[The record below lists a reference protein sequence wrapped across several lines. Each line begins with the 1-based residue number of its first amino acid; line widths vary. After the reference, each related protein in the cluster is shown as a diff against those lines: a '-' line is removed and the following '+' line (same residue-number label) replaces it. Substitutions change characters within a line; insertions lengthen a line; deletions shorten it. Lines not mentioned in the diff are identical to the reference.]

1 MEFLLTCTQ
10 GMEEYVGIGV
20 GGIGVGG
27 IGVSG
32 VGIGV
37 GGVGVCA
44 PEPDFVAVAVALD
57 ELVPCLD
64 GLSPHAESEITPMR
78 TRTIE

>member
-20 GGIGVGG
+20 GGVGIGVG
-27 IGVSG
+27 G

-37 GGVGVCA
+37 GGVGIGVCA
-44 PEPDFVAVAVALD
+44 PEPDFVAVAVAFD
-57 ELVPCLD
+57 ELVPCID

>member
-27 IGVSG
+27 VGVGG

-37 GGVGVCA
+37 GGVGVGA
-44 PEPDFVAVAVALD
+44 PEPDFVAVAVHI
-57 ELVPCLD
+57 
-64 GLSPHAESEITPMR
+64 LSS
-78 TRTIE
+78 

>member
-1 MEFLLTCTQ
+1 
-10 GMEEYVGIGV
+10 MEEYVGIGV

-37 GGVGVCA
+37 GVCA
-44 PEPDFVAVAVALD
+44 PEPDFVAVAVAFD
-57 ELVPCLD
+57 ELVPCID

>member
-1 MEFLLTCTQ
+1 
-10 GMEEYVGIGV
+10 MEEYVGIGV
-20 GGIGVGG
+20 GGVDVG
-27 IGVSG
+27 G

-37 GGVGVCA
+37 GGVDVGGVGIGVCA
-44 PEPDFVAVAVALD
+44 PEPDFVAVAVAFD
-57 ELVPCLD
+57 ELVPGID

>member
-37 GGVGVCA
+37 GVCA
-44 PEPDFVAVAVALD
+44 PEPDFVAVAVAFD
-57 ELVPCLD
+57 ELVPCID